1 MMFQKVFNWKKSS
14 RHITIKNCTHDKS
27 MYSMCYCRHRFSSCL
42 PCLCNAKHMIL
53 GYYFSDKNMWALFLL
68 GFSEFGN
75 EYIIYM
81 YATTSNCISTPQVV
95 NVSNGTFIMTCFF
108 SSCIC
113 VIIKQTNFTL
123 LFIFK
128 SEHFFFLTRSTTLN
142 LTLIS
147 LMLKKL
153 NYYYID
159 PTYLRHL
166 VSKIKLI

>member
-1 MMFQKVFNWKKSS
+1 
-14 RHITIKNCTHDKS
+14 
-27 MYSMCYCRHRFSSCL
+27 
-42 PCLCNAKHMIL
+42 
-53 GYYFSDKNMWALFLL
+53 MWALFLL

-128 SEHFFFLTRSTTLN
+128 SEHFFILTRSTTLN
-142 LTLIS
+142 LMLIS

-159 PTYLRHL
+159 PTYLKHL
-166 VSKIKLI
+166 VSKIKLIYFNDLYVSSWNKLLSVIAFRFEWPWKYLGLNILH

>member
-1 MMFQKVFNWKKSS
+1 
-14 RHITIKNCTHDKS
+14 
-27 MYSMCYCRHRFSSCL
+27 
-42 PCLCNAKHMIL
+42 
-53 GYYFSDKNMWALFLL
+53 MWALFLL

-128 SEHFFFLTRSTTLN
+128 SEHFFILTRSTTLN

-159 PTYLRHL
+159 PTYLKHL
-166 VSKIKLI
+166 VSKMKLIQFNDLHISSWNKLLSVIAFRFEWPWKYLGLNILH